1 MAAISFALA
10 AHNEHVEL
18 EELLDL
24 LNEYIRPEDEIILQL
39 DSTATPEVMKVAE
52 KYNVGARYEYHR
64 IIYPLNGDFASF
76 KNNLKKHC
84 TRPWIFQL
92 DADELLHPEF
102 LQALPQI
109 LGENPTVE
117 LFCLPRINT
126 VQGMTEEHIRRW
138 GWRVDEEKRIN
149 WPDYQTRL
157 VRNHKDLKW
166 EGKVHERIVGFKSVS
181 HFPFDNA
188 DWALHHPKT
197 IEKQEQQ
204 NNFYNTL

>member
-109 LGENPTVE
+109 LDDNPTVE

-126 VQGMTEEHIRRW
+126 VEGLTEEHIRRW
-138 GWRVDEEKRIN
+138 GWRVSEKGWVN
-149 WPDYQTRL
+149 FPDYQTRIIQNSPKIQWAN
-157 VRNHKDLKW
+157 R
-166 EGKVHERIVGFKSVS
+166 VHEVITGHRTHAVLPPEEVYCI
-181 HFPFDNA
+181 
-188 DWALHHPKT
+188 LHDKH
-197 IEKQEQQ
+197 IARQEAQ
-204 NNFYNTL
+204 NNFYVNL